1 MPPAH
6 AASNTRTPSGSASFD
21 FTDRVVVVTGAS
33 GGIGSAVVDLFA
45 RAGADV
51 LLHGRDVQALDR
63 GAERVRALGRR
74 AATVSGNI
82 RSPET
87 AAAIVDTALSELGG
101 IDVLVNNAG
110 GNFGARLEDLSVNA
124 WNATIEAN
132 LSGAFHLAKACL
144 PTFRESGGGVIVN
157 VGSASANY
165 AHPMRG
171 AYAAAKAGLASLTRT
186 MAWEWAHLDVRVNC
200 IEPGAVMTPSSRFA
214 GGDTEQKVAR
224 YVALGRVGTPEDI
237 AKVVAFLSSDAAA
250 YITGES
256 LVVAGG
262 PHTSTPADVELVPQS
277 ALA

>member
-1 MPPAH
+1 MDA
-6 AASNTRTPSGSASFD
+6 
-21 FTDRVVVVTGAS
+21 
-33 GGIGSAVVDLFA
+33 
-45 RAGADV
+45 
-51 LLHGRDVQALDR
+51 
-63 GAERVRALGRR
+63 
-74 AATVSGNI
+74 
-82 RSPET
+82 
-87 AAAIVDTALSELGG
+87 ALSELGR

-200 IEPGAVMTPSSRFA
+200 IEPGAVDDAVVAVRRGRHGAEGGALRRTRA
-214 GGDTEQKVAR
+214 GR
-224 YVALGRVGTPEDI
+224 HPEDI
-237 AKVVAFLSSDAAA
+237 AKVAAFLSSDAAA